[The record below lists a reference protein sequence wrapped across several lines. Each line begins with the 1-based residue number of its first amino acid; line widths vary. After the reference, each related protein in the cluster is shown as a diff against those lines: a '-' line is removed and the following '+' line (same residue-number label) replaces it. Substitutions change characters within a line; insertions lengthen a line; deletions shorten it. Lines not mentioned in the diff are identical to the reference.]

1 MASGYCVFIVVCVNH
16 PYRVRI
22 LNYTR
27 DKLVLLLF
35 HNLSCF
41 FFSFCALWSC
51 VSFDIV
57 T

>member
-35 HNLSCF
+35 HNLSWF
-41 FFSFCALWSC
+41 FFHSVHCGL
-51 VSFDIV
+51 VLVLIL
-57 T
+57 